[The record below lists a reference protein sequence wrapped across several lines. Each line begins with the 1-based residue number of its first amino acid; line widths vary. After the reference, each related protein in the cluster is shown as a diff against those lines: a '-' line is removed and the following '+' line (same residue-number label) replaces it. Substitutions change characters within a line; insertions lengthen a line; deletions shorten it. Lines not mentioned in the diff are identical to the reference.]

1 MMYDRMYVYAYG
13 TCVHTSYIMYV
24 SVHVVYAYITCSVI
38 RILLCTYSMHTW
50 CKRTRVRVVC
60 NVCT

>member
-50 CKRTRVRVVC
+50 CKRTS
-60 NVCT
+60 